1 MPLEVKPTPRIFLY
15 GSIKL
20 PDMPGMSVDEVRNY
34 YANTGQ
40 YPELSTATVTGP
52 EATQAG
58 MQYTFSR
65 AIGSKG

>member
-20 PDMPGMSVDEVRNY
+20 PDMSGMSVEQIREHY
-34 YANTGQ
+34 TPQ

-52 EATQAG
+52 ETTQAG

>member
-1 MPLEVKPTPRIFLY
+1 MALQIKATPRIILY

-20 PDMPGMSVDEVRNY
+20 PDMPGLSIDQIREHY
-34 YANTGQ
+34 TPQ
-40 YPELSTATVTGP
+40 YPELSCATVTGP